1 MMAADRSHT
10 NASDNPVA
18 LFRAHGGQL
27 RLSEA
32 LALGLNRYQFYKL
45 RDQGVIEPVSR
56 GLYRLAE
63 LAPVSDP
70 DLVAVATRF
79 PRAVLCLVSALAW
92 HGLTTQIPRRIDLAV
107 ARNARLPVLDYPP
120 VRGYR
125 FSGER
130 FTSGIERHDV
140 DGIVLQLYSPE
151 KTLADCFAFRNSLGM
166 DVVLEALELYRKRRQ
181 PDYAQ
186 ILKYARICRV
196 EKPMRP
202 YLEAGR

>member
-1 MMAADRSHT
+1 MVAQRSRT
-10 NASDNPVA
+10 DGFDYPVA

-45 RDQGVIEPVSR
+45 RDEGVIEPVSR

-63 LAPVSDP
+63 LPPVSDP
-70 DLVAVATRF
+70 DLVAVAARF

-92 HGLTTQIPRRIDLAV
+92 HDLTTQIPRRIDLAV
-107 ARNARLPVLDYPP
+107 ERNARLPKQDYPP

-125 FSGER
+125 FSGDR
-130 FTSGIERHDV
+130 FTTGVERHDV
-140 DGIVLQLYSPE
+140 DGVELKVYDPE

-166 DVVLEALELYRKRRQ
+166 DVVLEALDLYRKRRK
-181 PDYAQ
+181 PAYD
-186 ILKYARICRV
+186 LVLEYARICRV
-196 EKPMRP
+196 EKIIRP
-202 YLEAGR
+202 YLEATG